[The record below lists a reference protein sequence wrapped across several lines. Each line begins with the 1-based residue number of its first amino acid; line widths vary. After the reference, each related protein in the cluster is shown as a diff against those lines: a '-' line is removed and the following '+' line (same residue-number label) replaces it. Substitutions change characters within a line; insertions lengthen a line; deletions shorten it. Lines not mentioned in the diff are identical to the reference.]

1 MDTNK
6 EGKEVKVRLLKI
18 QETDYFIDSPLLQIV
33 ANDTPRSNF
42 DVEVGFNLPQ
52 DTDNNT
58 FEIRSIAFYYYTPEQ
73 SQKEQEHSTRKKAL
87 ELGTL
92 NLFEF
97 DDVKEYFT
105 FKEGGLEDKFNVLP
119 ILLNISIGAL
129 RGILVAKT
137 AGTCLSNFPLPLISI
152 ESFKKTPEDEE
163 KEGEV
168 TADSATDLS
177 PEKD

>member
-6 EGKEVKVRLLKI
+6 EGKEVKVKLLKI
-18 QETDYFIDSPLLQIV
+18 QETDYFIDSPLLQSV

-42 DVEVGFNLPQ
+42 DVEVGFSLPQ
-52 DTDNNT
+52 NTDNNI
-58 FEIRSIAFYYYTPEQ
+58 FEIRTIAFYYYISEP
-73 SQKEQEHSTRKKAL
+73 SHKEQQKHSSRKKAL
-87 ELGTL
+87 ELGTS

-105 FKEGGLEDKFNVLP
+105 FKEGGLEDNFNVLP

-137 AGTCLSNFPLPLISI
+137 AGTCLSNFPLPMISI
-152 ESFKKTPEDEE
+152 ESFKETSEE
-163 KEGEV
+163 K
-168 TADSATDLS
+168 
-177 PEKD
+177 